1 MSMGMQ
7 ISDQSA
13 EIERLNKKYKRAI
26 KDKVAIY
33 SEFSESIK
41 ELMQRNTRF
50 LLNEVEAGRITNEA
64 SIIKRELEQRERNIE
79 EVLKQIS
86 DLTLNDEALMD
97 SLDAQIKVKITGLRA
112 ARKLQKDKESEV
124 EFFEFISRQR
134 DNELAEINE
143 RLQDQER
150 EAQSSQTLSVN
161 RSKV

>member
-1 MSMGMQ
+1 
-7 ISDQSA
+7 
-13 EIERLNKKYKRAI
+13 
-26 KDKVAIY
+26 
-33 SEFSESIK
+33 
-41 ELMQRNTRF
+41 MQRNSRF
-50 LLNEVEAGRITNEA
+50 LLNEIEAGRITNEA

-86 DLTLNDEALMD
+86 DMTLNDEALMD
-97 SLDAQIKVKITGLRA
+97 SVDAQIKVKITGLRA
-112 ARKLQKDKESEV
+112 TRKLQKDKESEV

-150 EAQSSQTLSVN
+150 EAQSTQTLSVN